1 MSTFTRTELRELPP
15 ADLGDLLRMTHLDN
29 LWEAAMALGLDPTNP
44 FDRKATETAWET
56 VGYEPDPYSPPVG
69 AGQAGVSADLTPVVT
84 GVPTP
89 VHAEAVA
96 VARAL
101 GDAEPADLELP
112 EPDPEA
118 ADYLR
123 VLMAESVDSGE
134 PFVAGTF
141 AAYADPSGAVILV
154 TEDKDG
160 VVTRAILPRRIVKI
174 GIGLISGER
183 RGLAGLIARKLGRG

>member
-15 ADLGDLLRMTHLDN
+15 ADLGDLLRMTRLDN

-69 AGQAGVSADLTPVVT
+69 AGQTGVSADLTPVVP

-96 VARAL
+96 VARVL
-101 GDAEPADLELP
+101 GDAAPADLELP

-123 VLMAESVDSGE
+123 VLMAESVDSGK